1 MSALRNERCTACQRD
16 SPQVTAEEIEELKLQ
31 VPKWKLPERESI
43 LRLER
48 IFRFSN
54 FAEALSFTNRVG
66 DLAEAEGHHPAILS
80 EWGPGDGVPLDA
92 CDTRASPERL
102 CYGGKDRLCGGCTLA
117 G

>member
-31 VPKWKLPERESI
+31 VPEWKLLEMESI

-48 IFRFSN
+48 AIVS
-54 FAEALSFTNRVG
+54 AISQKPLSFTNRVG

-102 CYGGKDRLCGGCTLA
+102 YYGDEDRFSTGCVLDV
-117 G
+117 